1 MANEGFF
8 AEVMLQETRW
18 SDRLSGKRKKRK
30 QTSCS
35 IKTSFNLS
43 KVLTMRPSTT
53 LLFTLADNGP
63 V

>member
-1 MANEGFF
+1 MEKK
-8 AEVMLQETRW
+8 EKE
-18 SDRLSGKRKKRK
+18 RKKRK

-43 KVLTMRPSTT
+43 KVRTMPPSAT